1 MEDSNANQ
9 ATSPSPMT
17 LRPSPTAG
25 RSGGP
30 RSAEG
35 KRRSCQNARRHG
47 IYTDE
52 RFLEGAAQFRALLI
66 WKVAV
71 LAAFKKIKN
80 RGNELKDLLQRQ
92 GITEIAASKRT
103 HFRAERAPV
112 GAERSGISRIVT
124 ARRPPAKV
132 VWRDRCR
139 KLARR
144 SADLQVS
151 SSGDSRPTCP
161 PEGHRYTNP
170 GNKARM
176 SMKTKDRLRNRRPL
190 APPHPRRGI
199 TGLPSSGEEGLG
211 GGGNLWLGM
220 KPGS

>member
-92 GITEIAASKRT
+92 GITEIATSIRT
-103 HFRAERAPV
+103 HTCAEKVRIEAKKSTI
-112 GAERSGISRIVT
+112 SG
-124 ARRPPAKV
+124 ARRAV
-132 VWRDRCR
+132 VRAGRACVPRHSQD
-139 KLARR
+139 KLSHNRPFRRWAVRASLVAARGR
-144 SADLQVS
+144 AQMS
-151 SSGDSRPTCP
+151 SR
-161 PEGHRYTNP
+161 
-170 GNKARM
+170 
-176 SMKTKDRLRNRRPL
+176 
-190 APPHPRRGI
+190 
-199 TGLPSSGEEGLG
+199 
-211 GGGNLWLGM
+211 
-220 KPGS
+220 

>member
-1 MEDSNANQ
+1 MSRRDRLERAIRSSRSPRTLCPPKGIRDPTRQ
-9 ATSPSPMT
+9 AV
-17 LRPSPTAG
+17 G
-25 RSGGP
+25 E
-30 RSAEG
+30 SA
-35 KRRSCQNARRHG
+35 
-47 IYTDE
+47 
-52 RFLEGAAQFRALLI
+52 ALLI
-66 WKVAV
+66 WMGAV
-71 LAAFKKIKN
+71 LAAVFTKIKN

-161 PEGHRYTNP
+161 PEGRRYTNP

-176 SMKTKDRLRNRRPL
+176 SMKTNSQGVEESRSCEANS
-190 APPHPRRGI
+190 RGRVGCGRFV
-199 TGLPSSGEEGLG
+199 THQPSTLDFST
-211 GGGNLWLGM
+211 
-220 KPGS
+220 